1 MDQSNLQQEEQ
12 ELDKKNNLN
21 NAEKEIQSLSSDYD
35 KVYQQIAPLVS
46 QAKDLLSEEEYNVL
60 LEEFNALSLEK

>member
-1 MDQSNLQQEEQ
+1 MDQSNLQQEQ
-12 ELDKKNNLN
+12 ELDEQNNLN
-21 NAEKEIQSLSSDYD
+21 NAEKEIKSLNSDYD
-35 KVYQQIAPLVS
+35 RVYQQISPLVS

>member
-21 NAEKEIQSLSSDYD
+21 NAEKEIQSLNSDYD

-46 QAKDLLSEEEYNVL
+46 RAKDLLSEEEYNLL

>member
-21 NAEKEIQSLSSDYD
+21 NTEKEIQSLNSDYD

-46 QAKDLLSEEEYNVL
+46 RAKDLLSEEEYNLL

>member
-21 NAEKEIQSLSSDYD
+21 NAEKEIQSLNSDYD

-46 QAKDLLSEEEYNVL
+46 RAKDLLSEEEYNVL